1 MTPSSIYMRIMIWR
15 WKLCLNWHMHPIS
28 FILSTLFK

>member
-1 MTPSSIYMRIMIWR
+1 MIGRLALRIMIWR

-28 FILSTLFK
+28 FFINSIFR